1 MRKENLRDI
10 FGIKGGLN
18 VIFLIETSRN
28 TIFNL
33 FIEWKIHSYNVIQIF
48 LSILYFL
55 KRIISL
61 DSLLEYIEHARIF
74 FRFRKTYR
82 TLSHGSQTRNCEK
95 LVEICIARH
104 MPGLT
109 RPRTFASG
117 TIPLSLPRL
126 QVLFARRRFTVG
138 ILSPVNDLSSCTG
151 SSVPS
156 LSPPAPFLEMRQRRG
171 GAWGASKCIE
181 IYEPTPP
188 LPSNPK
194 PFERLMPRF
203 LRLNFAL
210 QAWKILPSYPPP
222 YVKYKVYEYALWG
235 TLAMNGLID
244 FERERERLV
253 GYLESNVFRNL
264 IVYGFREIGTRE

>member
-55 KRIISL
+55 KRIISWFL
-61 DSLLEYIEHARIF
+61 AWIHRIF
-74 FRFRKTYR
+74 FRFRKMYR

-210 QAWKILPSYPPP
+210 QAWKMLRRHPILPRTWNTKCTSMYI
-222 YVKYKVYEYALWG
+222 WG

-253 GYLESNVFRNL
+253 
-264 IVYGFREIGTRE
+264 I

>member
-1 MRKENLRDI
+1 MYRATYAGFNTSPDFCERD
-10 FGIKGGLN
+10 
-18 VIFLIETSRN
+18 
-28 TIFNL
+28 
-33 FIEWKIHSYNVIQIF
+33 
-48 LSILYFL
+48 
-55 KRIISL
+55 
-61 DSLLEYIEHARIF
+61 D
-74 FRFRKTYR
+74 
-82 TLSHGSQTRNCEK
+82 
-95 LVEICIARH
+95 
-104 MPGLT
+104 P
-109 RPRTFASG
+109 
-117 TIPLSLPRL
+117 SLPRP

-210 QAWKILPSYPPP
+210 QAWKMLRRHPILPRTWNTKCTSMYI
-222 YVKYKVYEYALWG
+222 WG

>member
-48 LSILYFL
+48 LLILYFL

-61 DSLLEYIEHARIF
+61 DSLLQYIEHARIF

-210 QAWKILPSYPPP
+210 QAWKMLRRHPILPRTWNTKCTSMHSG
-222 YVKYKVYEYALWG
+222 ERSLW
-235 TLAMNGLID
+235 MVWLIS
-244 FERERERLV
+244 RERERDWSV
-253 GYLESNVFRNL
+253 
-264 IVYGFREIGTRE
+264 I

>member
-55 KRIISL
+55 KRIISWFL
-61 DSLLEYIEHARIF
+61 AWIHRIF
-74 FRFRKTYR
+74 FRFRKMYR

-117 TIPLSLPRL
+117 TIPLSL
-126 QVLFARRRFTVG
+126 
-138 ILSPVNDLSSCTG
+138 
-151 SSVPS
+151 
-156 LSPPAPFLEMRQRRG
+156 
-171 GAWGASKCIE
+171 ASKF
-181 IYEPTPP
+181 YSRVVVSQLGSFPP
-188 LPSNPK
+188 WTICHRVPDRLSHPSRPLH
-194 PFERLMPRF
+194 PFSRCAKGVEALGAPLSASKFMNRRLRSPRI
-203 LRLNFAL
+203 R
-210 QAWKILPSYPPP
+210 S
-222 YVKYKVYEYALWG
+222 
-235 TLAMNGLID
+235 
-244 FERERERLV
+244 R
-253 GYLESNVFRNL
+253 SND
-264 IVYGFREIGTRE
+264 

>member
-1 MRKENLRDI
+1 MYRATYAGFNTSPDFCERD
-10 FGIKGGLN
+10 
-18 VIFLIETSRN
+18 
-28 TIFNL
+28 
-33 FIEWKIHSYNVIQIF
+33 
-48 LSILYFL
+48 
-55 KRIISL
+55 
-61 DSLLEYIEHARIF
+61 D
-74 FRFRKTYR
+74 
-82 TLSHGSQTRNCEK
+82 
-95 LVEICIARH
+95 
-104 MPGLT
+104 P
-109 RPRTFASG
+109 
-117 TIPLSLPRL
+117 SLPRP

-210 QAWKILPSYPPP
+210 QAWKMLRRHPILPRTWNTKCTSMHSG
-222 YVKYKVYEYALWG
+222 ERSLW
-235 TLAMNGLID
+235 MVWLIS
-244 FERERERLV
+244 RERERLV

>member
-48 LSILYFL
+48 LLILYFL

-61 DSLLEYIEHARIF
+61 DSLLQYIEHARIF

-117 TIPLSLPRL
+117 TIP
-126 QVLFARRRFTVG
+126 
-138 ILSPVNDLSSCTG
+138 
-151 SSVPS
+151 PS
-156 LSPPAPFLEMRQRRG
+156 LAPKFYSRVVVSQLGSFPPWTICHRVPDRLSHPSRPLHSFSRCAKGVEALGAPLS
-171 GAWGASKCIE
+171 ASKFMNRRLRSPRIRSR
-181 IYEPTPP
+181 
-188 LPSNPK
+188 SN
-194 PFERLMPRF
+194 
-203 LRLNFAL
+203 
-210 QAWKILPSYPPP
+210 
-222 YVKYKVYEYALWG
+222 
-235 TLAMNGLID
+235 D
-244 FERERERLV
+244 
-253 GYLESNVFRNL
+253 
-264 IVYGFREIGTRE
+264 

>member
-1 MRKENLRDI
+1 MKNSFIQCHTDI
-10 FGIKGGLN
+10 FIN
-18 VIFLIETSRN
+18 FIFFKTDNISWFLA
-28 TIFNL
+28 
-33 FIEWKIHSYNVIQIF
+33 WIH
-48 LSILYFL
+48 
-55 KRIISL
+55 
-61 DSLLEYIEHARIF
+61 RIF

-104 MPGLT
+104 MPSLT

-210 QAWKILPSYPPP
+210 QAWKMLPSYPPP